1 MKSYLYMALAIF
13 VSFFL
18 SLNTVKLVSLDEMGL
33 FLTVI
38 GIIYGLMAAFTI
50 SNAWER
56 FSAIR
61 DAVSEETYALTSA
74 YIYSQE
80 FSDKAGFVKLK
91 AKLLEYC
98 EEVPKVSWK
107 SYWHSEKTHQ
117 KFRDIIKIVA
127 RMKLKNIKDEHL
139 FDEITTDLED
149 AARARSRQLV
159 FSHTRISSIQW
170 ILNIVLSL
178 FLVAGLVFTSLPDYK
193 LSVFIVFSMISSVL
207 MILVVMYELDTMK
220 VYEEEVSNE
229 PYWQIIKLIHKGDD
243 RKLVLTDSG
252 LDVYA

>member
-1 MKSYLYMALAIF
+1 MKSYFYMVLALV

-18 SLNTVKLVSLDEMGL
+18 SLNTIKLVSLDEMSL

-61 DAVSEETYALTSA
+61 DAVAEETYALTSLF
-74 YIYSQE
+74 IYAGE
-80 FSDKAGFVKLK
+80 LSDKPGFGKLK
-91 AKLLEYC
+91 AKMIEYC

-127 RMKLKNIKDEHL
+127 QMKLKNIKDEHL

-159 FSHTRISSIQW
+159 LSHTRISNIQW

-178 FLVAGLVFTSLPDYK
+178 FLVGGLVFTSLPDYK
-193 LSVFIVFSMISSVL
+193 LSIFIIFSMISSVI
-207 MILVVMYELDTMK
+207 MILVVMYELDAMK
-220 VYEEEVSNE
+220 ISEAEVSNE
-229 PYWQIIKLIHKGDD
+229 PYWQILKILRGGKNP
-243 RKLVLTDSG
+243 VLSDEG
-252 LDVYA
+252 PDLFA

>member
-1 MKSYLYMALAIF
+1 MKSYFYMALAIF
-13 VSFFL
+13 VSLIL
-18 SLNTVKLVSLDEMGL
+18 SLNPVKLVSLDEMGL

-56 FSAIR
+56 FSVIR
-61 DAVSEETYALTSA
+61 DSISEETYALTSA
-74 YIYSQE
+74 YIYAE
-80 FSDKAGFVKLK
+80 ELSDKSGFGKFK

-98 EEVPKVSWK
+98 EEVPKVSWRL
-107 SYWHSEKTHQ
+107 YWHSEKTHQ

-127 RMKLKNIKDEHL
+127 QMKLKNIKDEHL

-149 AARARSRQLV
+149 AARARSSQLV
-159 FSHTRISSIQW
+159 LSHTRISSIQW
-170 ILNIVLSL
+170 ILNIALSL

-193 LSVFIVFSMISSVL
+193 LSIFIIFSMISSVL

-220 VYEEEVSNE
+220 VYEEEISNE
-229 PYWQIIKLIHKGDD
+229 PYWQIIHIIRGD
-243 RKLVLTDSG
+243 KKSVLTDAG
-252 LDVYA
+252 PDVFV